1 MAFTLPDLPY
11 AYDALE
17 PYIDEQT
24 MVVHHT
30 KHHQTYVD
38 KLNAALEGHDDLLER
53 PIHDLLRNLDD
64 VPENVRTAVRNNG
77 GGHYNHSL
85 FWKILSPDG
94 GGSPVGQLMSAIE
107 RSFGTFAAFR
117 QSFTEAALTSFG
129 SGWTWLS
136 IPGGM
141 RRLPTAKN
149 LAIVNMANQMSP
161 VIGGSVEEGGVVAGN
176 TPVLGIDLWEHAY
189 YLKYQNRRAE
199 YIEAFWNLVNWDEA
213 SRLYETAK

>member
-24 MVVHHT
+24 MHIHHT

-38 KLNAALEGHDDLLER
+38 KLNAALQGHDDLLEK
-53 PIHDLLRNLDD
+53 PVEVLLRNLDH
-64 VPENVRTAVRNNG
+64 VPDKLRTAVRNHG

-85 FWKILSPDG
+85 FWRILSPDG
-94 GGSPVGQLMSAIE
+94 GGAPVGQLMSAIE
-107 RSFGTFAAFR
+107 RSFGGFAAF
-117 QSFTEAALTSFG
+117 QTAVNETAMANFG
-129 SGWTWLS
+129 SGWTWVS
-136 IPGGM
+136 IAGGM

-149 LAIVNMANQMSP
+149 LAIVNMPNQDSP
-161 VIGGSVEEGGVVAGN
+161 IVGGSAEEGMVAGN

-199 YIEAFWNLVNWDEA
+199 YLEAFWNLVNWDEA
-213 SRLYETAK
+213 TRIYERAK

>member
-24 MVVHHT
+24 MVIHHT

-38 KLNAALEGHDDLLER
+38 KLNAALQGHAELLER
-53 PIHDLLRNLDD
+53 PIGLLLRSLDD
-64 VPENVRTAVRNNG
+64 VPEHLRTAVRNHG

-85 FWKILSPDG
+85 FWRILSPNG

-107 RSFGTFAAFR
+107 RSFGGFAAF
-117 QSFTEAALTSFG
+117 QQQFTEAAMASFG
-129 SGWTWLS
+129 SGWTWVS
-136 IPGGM
+136 IAGGM

-149 LAIVNMANQMSP
+149 LAIVNMPNQMSP
-161 VIGGSVEEGGVVAGN
+161 IIGGSIEEGMVAGN

-189 YLKYQNRRAE
+189 YLKYENRRAE
-199 YIEAFWNLVNWDEA
+199 YIEAFWHLVNWDEA
-213 SRLYETAK
+213 SRIYESAR

>member
-24 MVVHHT
+24 MVIHHT

-38 KLNAALEGHDDLLER
+38 KLNAALRGHDELLER
-53 PIHDLLRNLDD
+53 PINELLRNLDQ
-64 VPENVRTAVRNNG
+64 VPENLRTAVRNHG
-77 GGHYNHSL
+77 GGHYNHSML
-85 FWKILSPDG
+85 WRIMSPDG

-107 RSFGTFAAFR
+107 RSFGGFAPF
-117 QSFTEAALTSFG
+117 QQQFTEAALANFG
-129 SGWTWLS
+129 SGWTWVA
-136 IPGGM
+136 IAGGM

-149 LAIVNMANQMSP
+149 LVIVNMPNQMSP
-161 VIGGSVEEGGVVAGN
+161 IIGGSVEEGMVAGN

-199 YIEAFWNLVNWDEA
+199 YVEAFWNVLNWHEA
-213 SRLYETAK
+213 TRIYETAK

>member
-11 AYDALE
+11 PYDALE

-24 MVVHHT
+24 MVIHHT

-53 PIHDLLRNLDD
+53 PIEALLRNLDD
-64 VPENVRTAVRNNG
+64 VPEGRRTAVRNHG

-85 FWKILSPDG
+85 FWRILSPDG
-94 GGSPVGQLMSAIE
+94 GGAPVGQLMSAIE
-107 RSFGTFAAFR
+107 RSFGSFAAFQ
-117 QSFTEAALTSFG
+117 QSVNEAAMAGFG
-129 SGWTWLS
+129 SGWMWVS
-136 IPGGM
+136 IAGGM

-149 LAIVNMANQMSP
+149 LAIVNLPNQDSP
-161 VIGGSVEEGGVVAGN
+161 IFGGSVEVGMVAGN

-213 SRLYETAK
+213 SRIYETAK

>member
-24 MVVHHT
+24 MHIHHT

-38 KLNAALEGHDDLLER
+38 KLNAALQGHDDLLET
-53 PIHDLLRNLDD
+53 PVQALLRNLDH
-64 VPENVRTAVRNNG
+64 VPEHLRRAVRNHG

-85 FWKILSPDG
+85 FWRILSPDG
-94 GGSPVGQLMSAIE
+94 GGAPVGPLMSAIE
-107 RSFGTFAAFR
+107 RSFGGFATFQKTFN
-117 QSFTEAALTSFG
+117 EAAMASFG
-129 SGWTWLS
+129 SGWTWVS
-136 IPGGM
+136 IAGGM

-149 LAIVNMANQMSP
+149 LAIVNMPNQDSP
-161 VIGGSVEEGGVVAGN
+161 IIGGSVEEGVVAGN

-199 YIEAFWNLVNWDEA
+199 HIEAFWNLVNWDEA
-213 SRLYETAK
+213 TRIYEAAK

>member
-11 AYDALE
+11 AYGALE

-24 MVVHHT
+24 MVIHHT

-53 PIHDLLRNLDD
+53 PIETLLRNLDD
-64 VPENVRTAVRNNG
+64 VPEDRRRAVRNHG
-77 GGHYNHSL
+77 GGHHNHSM
-85 FWKILSPDG
+85 FWKLLSPDG
-94 GGSPVGQLMSAIE
+94 GGAPVGQLMSAIE
-107 RSFGTFAAFR
+107 RSFGGFEAFQR
-117 QSFTEAALTSFG
+117 SFTDAAMASFG
-129 SGWTWLS
+129 SGWTWVS
-136 IPGGM
+136 IVGGM

-149 LAIVNMANQMSP
+149 LAIVNLPNQDSP
-161 VIGGSVEEGGVVAGN
+161 IMGGSAEEGMVAGN

-199 YIEAFWNLVNWDEA
+199 YIEAFWNLVNWNEA
-213 SRLYETAK
+213 SRIYETAR